1 MVKGPLLE
9 KVSINKNFKNYFDFA
24 VKQSMK
30 NLLAFIGKII
40 Y

>member
-9 KVSINKNFKNYFDFA
+9 KVFKKKHFTNNFDFG

-30 NLLAFIGKII
+30 NLLASIGKII